1 MSRSILIT
9 GCNRG
14 LGLQMVKQSVKN
26 GWRVYACCRDPAK
39 ANELIKVASLTPGQ
53 VSVHVL
59 DIADTAQIQALAYEL
74 RNSSIDWLINNAGV
88 YGSMNNQLGQTDELD
103 WLKTFQINCIGP
115 MKMIESFVGNLESGS
130 EKKIATLTSK
140 MASMEDNTSGGS
152 YIYRSSKAALN
163 AVIKS
168 TSIDLKEKNIISLA
182 MHPGWVRTDMGG
194 PNGEIDVHE
203 SVVNMFATI
212 EAATL
217 NESGLFYDIDS
228 TVIPW

>member
-9 GCNRG
+9 GSNRG

-26 GWRVYACCRDPAK
+26 GWRVYACCRDPGA
-39 ANELIKVASLTPGQ
+39 ADELVKVASLTPGQ

-74 RNSSIDWLINNAGV
+74 RNTAIDWLINNAGV
-88 YGSMNNQLGQTDELD
+88 YGSMDHQFGNTDEID
-103 WLKTFQINCIGP
+103 WLNTFKINTIGP
-115 MKMIESFVGNLESGS
+115 MKMMESFIPNLELGQ
-130 EKKIATLTSK
+130 EKKIATLSSK
-140 MASMEDNTSGGS
+140 MGSMDDNGSGGS

-168 TSIDLKEKNIISLA
+168 SSLDLKDKGIVSLA
-182 MHPGWVRTDMGG
+182 LHPGWVRTDMGG
-194 PNGEIDVHE
+194 PNGEIDAPE
-203 SVVNMFATI
+203 SIEKMFATI

-217 NESGLFYDIDS
+217 NESGSFYDIDR
-228 TVIPW
+228 TIIPW

>member
-1 MSRSILIT
+1 
-9 GCNRG
+9 
-14 LGLQMVKQSVKN
+14 MVKQSVKN
-26 GWRVYACCRDPAK
+26 GWRVYACCRHPSRAD
-39 ANELIKVASLTPGQ
+39 ELVKVASLTPGQ

-88 YGSMNNQLGQTDELD
+88 YGSMDHQFGKTDEHD
-103 WLKTFQINCIGP
+103 WLNTFQINTIGP
-115 MKMIESFVGNLESGS
+115 MKMMESFVPHLESGK

-168 TSIDLKEKNIISLA
+168 TSIDLKTKNITSLA

-194 PNGEIDVHE
+194 PNGEIDAHE
-203 SVVNMFATI
+203 SVDRMFAII

-217 NESGLFYDIDS
+217 NESGNFYDIDN
-228 TVIPW
+228 TIIPW